1 MASLRDTVRLRFKTN
16 HENGVILYSRGSQ
29 GDYIAL
35 QLVEN
40 RLLLNINLGHKEET
54 SMALGS
60 LLDDNLF
67 HEVMISR
74 ERRDVILSVDRVRT
88 RDRIKGDFHKLN
100 LDRDLYIGGVPHV
113 EEGLVVFE
121 NFTGC
126 IENMYLNHS
135 NVIAG
140 GSTHYFYLAF
150 LASKVVQNV
159 FNLLKRS
166 FKSGCRVARLDSS
179 AKKCR
184 DSAFLLKTWPFS
196 NLKI

>member
-1 MASLRDTVRLRFKTN
+1 M
-16 HENGVILYSRGSQ
+16 
-29 GDYIAL
+29 AL

-40 RLLLNINLGHKEET
+40 RLLLNINLGHSEET

-67 HEVMISR
+67 HEIMISR
-74 ERRDVILSVDRVRT
+74 ERRDVVLSVDRVRI

-100 LDRDLYIGGVPHV
+100 LDRTLYIGGVPHV
-113 EEGLVVFE
+113 EEGLVIFE

-140 GSTHYFYLAF
+140 
-150 LASKVVQNV
+150 
-159 FNLLKRS
+159 
-166 FKSGCRVARLDSS
+166 FKSGGLGIEERFYRQEKIGVVLGGCPIDYFKVPVEL
-179 AKKCR
+179 
-184 DSAFLLKTWPFS
+184 FLHRKT
-196 NLKI
+196 NDL

>member
-1 MASLRDTVRLRFKTN
+1 MEFCPNKTAK
-16 HENGVILYSRGSQ
+16 VLLYISFQ

-40 RLLLNINLGHKEET
+40 RLLLNLKLGNHRQEET
-54 SMALGS
+54 SMVLGS
-60 LLDDNLF
+60 LLDDNLY

-74 ERRDVILSVDRVRT
+74 ERRDVILSVDRVRI

-100 LDRDLYIGGVPHV
+100 LDRYLYIGGVPHV

-135 NVIAG
+135 NVIAAFKDRFG
-140 GSTHYFYLAF
+140 YEDRFYNYGMF
-150 LASKVVQNV
+150 DVH
-159 FNLLKRS
+159 F
-166 FKSGCRVARLDSS
+166 
-179 AKKCR
+179 
-184 DSAFLLKTWPFS
+184 
-196 NLKI
+196 